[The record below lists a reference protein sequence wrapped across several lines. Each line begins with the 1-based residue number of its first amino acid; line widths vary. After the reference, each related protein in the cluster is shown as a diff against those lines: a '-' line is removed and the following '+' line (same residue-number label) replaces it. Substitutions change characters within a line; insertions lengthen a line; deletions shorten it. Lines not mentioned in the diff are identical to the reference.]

1 MPGIDSTN
9 PDSTDL
15 KAHLKQLQTTLSQAD
30 VDEELRLLL
39 AELDGDIRVL
49 LEQRSAPEEAVPPQ
63 LPPADPANLAER
75 TQEISARFAA
85 QHPKLEPTLRE
96 LGNMLANMGI

>member
-1 MPGIDSTN
+1 MPDAESSN
-9 PDSTDL
+9 L
-15 KAHLKQLQTTLSQAD
+15 KAHLKQLQSSLAQAD
-30 VDEELRLLL
+30 VDDELRLLL
-39 AELDGDIRVL
+39 ADLDGDIRVL
-49 LEQRSAPEEAVPPQ
+49 LEQRSAEVVPPQ

>member
-1 MPGIDSTN
+1 MPDAESSN
-9 PDSTDL
+9 L
-15 KAHLKQLQTTLSQAD
+15 KAHLKQLQSSLAQAD
-30 VDEELRLLL
+30 VDDELRLLL
-39 AELDGDIRVL
+39 ADLDGDIRVL
-49 LEQRSAPEEAVPPQ
+49 LEQRSAESDVVPPQ